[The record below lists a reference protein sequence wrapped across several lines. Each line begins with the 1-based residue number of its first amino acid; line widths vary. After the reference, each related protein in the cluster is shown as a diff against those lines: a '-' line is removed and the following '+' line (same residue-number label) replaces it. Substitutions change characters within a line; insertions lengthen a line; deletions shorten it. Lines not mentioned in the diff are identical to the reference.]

1 MTFLESFLLCCFC
14 LFFLF
19 SWTGERDL
27 PAKLLQ
33 SCDPWTVAHQA
44 PLSMGFSRQEYWS
57 GSPCPFPEDLLNP
70 GIKPESPASP
80 GERGRAF
87 RPAQVHA
94 HLLTFFLSPHH
105 PWLPLLCILGGLGL
119 LSAPCPQPQAQ
130 IPGVVGTLLKHAHTP
145 VAAPPARQAQ
155 VVCSR
160 PPSAWLALSS
170 GELLPAPSL
179 CLADTSPFSVSVES

>member
-57 GSPCPFPEDLLNP
+57 GSPCPFPVDLPNL

-87 RPAQVHA
+87 RPAQVYA
-94 HLLTFFLSPHH
+94 HLLIFFLSPHH
-105 PWLPLLCILGGLGL
+105 PWLLLLCILGGLGL

-130 IPGVVGTLLKHAHTP
+130 IPRSCRHPSQACTYPSRSSTSQTSSGCLL
-145 VAAPPARQAQ
+145 
-155 VVCSR
+155 
-160 PPSAWLALSS
+160 PPSF
-170 GELLPAPSL
+170 SL
-179 CLADTSPFSVSVES
+179 VGP